1 MGRRRSLESGL
12 AAPWASEIRE
22 RNLGGPNEALA
33 TGPLELIVEAI
44 VAGEPAGTL
53 TPDAVDLAPVADL
66 AEEVL
71 TIGQVV
77 AGSAERVHDCEL
89 EVLPDGAVLVGLV
102 ARGSGEVDVEAY
114 NMAVIR
120 HSLRMRPAVDPKGPE
135 VDLGA
140 PPTGDREFQPVLD
153 KQAPG
158 SLVAINGRLRTE
170 KGTTLDALVAV
181 LATASTFDVDP
192 DGLAVIDAADLTAD
206 VAEWARLPL
215 DEVATAVETLT
226 LRGAGVR
233 AEVPRKWEV
242 ERRSHRMACRPFVA
256 GDSGLILAPWCARAT
271 QFLLDSRLAEGRL
284 LWPADHLSPALQ
296 ADLVRLR
303 QIGNRG
309 LELDA
314 AAAVDG
320 VAAASLTNLDPK
332 RARVL
337 DVTIGGEI
345 DLLLIDR
352 FDRWWVCEVKDLQ
365 RGFSPGALGRSVEKY
380 LGRKG
385 FIAKLNARVQEV
397 ATCAEALGHAMGVQR
412 PEVPDVRGVFV
423 TRGVEPCA
431 FLADPQALHVL
442 VDDLPALLADP
453 SPPRV
458 GQYAIGDR
466 WIGW

>member
-1 MGRRRSLESGL
+1 
-12 AAPWASEIRE
+12 
-22 RNLGGPNEALA
+22 
-33 TGPLELIVEAI
+33 
-44 VAGEPAGTL
+44 
-53 TPDAVDLAPVADL
+53 
-66 AEEVL
+66 
-71 TIGQVV
+71 
-77 AGSAERVHDCEL
+77 
-89 EVLPDGAVLVGLV
+89 
-102 ARGSGEVDVEAY
+102 
-114 NMAVIR
+114 
-120 HSLRMRPAVDPKGPE
+120 
-135 VDLGA
+135 
-140 PPTGDREFQPVLD
+140 
-153 KQAPG
+153 
-158 SLVAINGRLRTE
+158 
-170 KGTTLDALVAV
+170 
-181 LATASTFDVDP
+181 
-192 DGLAVIDAADLTAD
+192 
-206 VAEWARLPL
+206 
-215 DEVATAVETLT
+215 
-226 LRGAGVR
+226 
-233 AEVPRKWEV
+233 
-242 ERRSHRMACRPFVA
+242 
-256 GDSGLILAPWCARAT
+256 
-271 QFLLDSRLAEGRL
+271 
-284 LWPADHLSPALQ
+284 
-296 ADLVRLR
+296 VRLR